1 MSYNSM
7 LYAVLLVPLVA
18 AIAVS
23 IVPPKK
29 LKFLIM
35 NLAYLLLYML
45 FIALLITNSTFP
57 IVDNLLGIKNAFL
70 LNSTSLTLI
79 IVLTFVSHMLTL
91 GFILNRPAMAEK
103 LDLVLLMLFATYGII
118 TSNNLIVLLLFME
131 IALATTMFILL
142 GKRRESLE
150 ATIKMVIML
159 ILGSIF
165 MIIGLGGLYTVLR
178 GQNIDIDGL
187 SISYLS
193 STNLVKHNI
202 KISNIV
208 LSSYLM
214 VLLGIGVET
223 GIVPFYMWLPD
234 VYSGPDAFS
243 SALFILLVDT
253 ADLYAL
259 LRISSL
265 YGFIFGSLVDVIEL
279 VTNVII
285 AFSMASFILGELS
298 ALTQT
303 NLRRIF
309 GYSGV
314 ADAGYTLLLSSCLAL
329 SKAPPQYPSALLAIT
344 TFFIMFS
351 NIALSNI
358 ISLIGIIEEK
368 GISKIDEIRGLPWR
382 LPILST
388 NLLIPL
394 FSLAG
399 VPPLV
404 GFTAKFFVISAITK
418 SLNKVVAV
426 IVIVFFAVCAAYVLR
441 IITNLCYRPS
451 RFAREREFIIRILPF
466 SIINL
471 VLLICGILPN
481 IILKF
486 MIG

>member
-1 MSYNSM
+1 MSYNPM
-7 LYAVLLVPLVA
+7 LYAVLFVPLVT
-18 AIAVS
+18 AIVIN
-23 IVPPKK
+23 IVPSRK
-29 LKFLIM
+29 LKFLIT

-45 FIALLITNSTFP
+45 FIALLISNSSFP
-57 IVDNLLGIKNAFL
+57 IRGNLLGIKNAFL

-79 IVLTFVSHMLTL
+79 VILTFVSHIFIL
-91 GFILNRPAMAEK
+91 GFILNKPAIAER
-103 LDLVLLMLFATYGII
+103 LDLVLLMLFSTYGII
-118 TSNNLIVLLLFME
+118 TSNNLIILLLFME
-131 IALATTMFILL
+131 IALAATMFILL
-142 GKRRESLE
+142 GNRRESLE

-165 MIIGLGGLYTVLR
+165 MIIGLGGLYTILR
-178 GQNIDIDGL
+178 GQNIDIEGL

-193 STNLVKHNI
+193 SIDLVKHNI
-202 KISNIV
+202 KVSNIV
-208 LSSYLM
+208 LFSYLM
-214 VLLGIGVET
+214 VLLGIGIET

-234 VYSGPDAFS
+234 VYSGPNAFS

-265 YGFIFGSLVDVIEL
+265 YGFIFSNLVDVMEL
-279 VTNVII
+279 VTNIII

-298 ALTQT
+298 ALTQA

-329 SKAPPQYPSALLAIT
+329 SKAPPPYPSALLAIT

-368 GISKIDEIRGLPWR
+368 GISKIDEIRGLPWK

-399 VPPLV
+399 APPLV
-404 GFTAKFFVISAITK
+404 GFFAKFFVISAIAQ
-418 SLNKVVAV
+418 SLNKVIAV
-426 IVIVFFAVCAAYVLR
+426 IVIIFFAVCAAYVLR

-451 RFAREREFIIRILPF
+451 RFTKEREFVIRILPF